1 MSGRCHPESP
11 FGKAVK
17 SMLDAVRAENG
28 HLSESEL
35 DVKLREARDE
45 YYRQR
50 RENDLAR
57 VRWILDTSK

>member
-1 MSGRCHPESP
+1 
-11 FGKAVK
+11 
-17 SMLDAVRAENG
+17 MLDAVRAENG